1 MSMKLVITGA
11 NGLIG
16 KRFLEAYADKYEI
29 LALTRSK
36 SLPSDESRE
45 VVWQSTDYSVVSLV
59 DIFSNADAVLHL
71 ASMRPYVKGDCYL
84 DNVTLDRAI
93 FKAAAEAQLKNI
105 TYLSSCSVYGRM
117 NAPWLESD
125 EVIPDTEYAL
135 SKAASEMMAK
145 FFNEKAGLKI
155 KVIRLAQVFTHDE
168 YEGGLLSTFFQ
179 NASLGYPLS
188 VSVKGLSRE
197 YIYIKDV
204 ISALHQVVQSNKTSG
219 VFNLGSGE
227 LASVRTIGE
236 VIVNA
241 FDNNELLQVDS
252 NRRVINSLS
261 LMSSEKFYR
270 EFNWSPTFSLQDAAH
285 DIYTNFYEEA
295 DV

>member
-1 MSMKLVITGA
+1 MKLVVTGA

-16 KRFLEAYADKYEI
+16 RRFLEAYSDKYKI
-29 LALTRSK
+29 LALTRSE
-36 SLPSDESRE
+36 SLLGNPPNKAIWR
-45 VVWQSTDYSVVSLV
+45 STDYSVTSLV
-59 DIFSNADAVLHL
+59 DIFSDADAVLHL
-71 ASMRPYVKGDCYL
+71 ASVRPYAKGDCYL
-84 DNVTLDRAI
+84 GNITLDRAI
-93 FKAAAEAQLKNI
+93 FEAAAEVHLKNM
-105 TYLSSCSVYGRM
+105 TYLSSCSVYGSM

-125 EVIPDTEYAL
+125 EVIPETEYAL
-135 SKAASEMMAK
+135 SKASSEMTAK
-145 FFNEKAGLKI
+145 FFNAKADLKI

-168 YEGGLLSTFFQ
+168 YEGGLLNTFFQ
-179 NASLGYPLS
+179 NASLGQPLS

-204 ISALHQVVQSNKTSG
+204 VAALHQVVQNNKTSG

-236 VIVNA
+236 IIVNA
-241 FDNNELLQVDS
+241 FSNHELLKVDNN
-252 NRRVINSLS
+252 RKVIDSLS

-270 EFNWSPTFSLQDAAH
+270 EFNWSPKFSLQDAAH
-285 DIYTNFYEEA
+285 DIYTNFYEKA